1 MTPILQHRTELT
13 FDVGG
18 PDMLELTAMI
28 AKWLARINARD
39 GLLTVFLRHTSAS
52 LVIQENGDPNVRT
65 DLIDAL
71 KRLAP
76 ESSAYRHN
84 AEGADDMPAH
94 IKAMLTSVSL
104 SIPVFE
110 HTMALGQWQGVFLI
124 EHRKR
129 HIPRTVLLHYIG
141 ACD

>member
-1 MTPILQHRTELT
+1 MTPLVQERHEFTVKA
-13 FDVGG
+13 DG
-18 PDMLELTAMI
+18 PVMVEITAQV
-28 AKWLARINARD
+28 AAWLSSITARD

-52 LVIQENGDPNVRT
+52 LTIQENAASSVRA

-71 KRLAP
+71 ARLAP

-84 AEGADDMPAH
+84 CEGPDDMPAH

-110 HTMALGQWQGVFLI
+110 SSMALGTWQGIFLI
-124 EHRKR
+124 EHRGR
-129 HIPRTVLLHYIG
+129 ATPRAILLHYVG
-141 ACD
+141 SCD

>member
-1 MTPILQHRTELT
+1 MTPLIQERHELT
-13 FDVGG
+13 IEAAG
-18 PDMLELTAMI
+18 PSMVDITARV
-28 AKWLARINARD
+28 LAWVQSFRARD

-52 LVIQENGDPNVRT
+52 LTIQENASASARA

-71 KRLAP
+71 NRLAP

-84 AEGADDMPAH
+84 CEGPDDMPAH
-94 IKAMLTSVSL
+94 IKALLTSVSL

-110 HTMALGQWQGVFLI
+110 GALALGDWQGIFLI

-129 HIPRTVLLHYIG
+129 PSPRAILLHFVG
-141 ACD
+141 SAG